1 MYVMG
6 EAYIDVP
13 DAFADVIGSCT
24 CSSLGRI
31 TTNDLAPLSEESAM
45 ILCHFGPDLT

>member
-1 MYVMG
+1 MG

-13 DAFADVIGSCT
+13 DAFADVIGSWT

-31 TTNDLAPLSEESAM
+31 TTNDLAPLLQLLAIHM
-45 ILCHFGPDLT
+45 CQLGLNLA